1 MFQRHYELKYA
12 KNMSKTIFLFSI
24 NTNTIKETKQG
35 KPTNFVI
42 YKENTHTSEWKIL
55 KKFFSNFWIWIQMFR
70 IFDMIKLKLNF
81 SVGSI
86 RNKFTN
92 VISDHPIWWRDSV
105 IHKCEQMEYIDEI
118 KNHHRNTFMMAVIL
132 RCESETYDFIR
143 FHNIK

>member
-55 KKFFSNFWIWIQMFR
+55 KI
-70 IFDMIKLKLNF
+70 IFQIFEFEFKCF
-81 SVGSI
+81 GSLI
-86 RNKFTN
+86 
-92 VISDHPIWWRDSV
+92 
-105 IHKCEQMEYIDEI
+105 
-118 KNHHRNTFMMAVIL
+118 
-132 RCESETYDFIR
+132 
-143 FHNIK
+143 